1 MSAIH
6 VELFKDVLHRLHR
19 TLRDCKNKMLI
30 WAVDF
35 MGLLT
40 LSMVTESLQVAVRC
54 KEETDKEMGLLPQGD
69 ARAET
74 DISLMDERLDLLM
87 RLFRQKYKST
97 GQRHGKGK
105 LEFNP
110 VNDLKDR
117 NSLDQP
123 AQMLAQHVDRVTK
136 SHRNSQSSHET
147 LEKQC

>member
-1 MSAIH
+1 
-6 VELFKDVLHRLHR
+6 
-19 TLRDCKNKMLI
+19 
-30 WAVDF
+30 

-110 VNDLKDR
+110 IKDHEDR

-136 SHRNSQSSHET
+136 CHRNSQSSHGT
-147 LEKQC
+147 LGKQC

>member
-1 MSAIH
+1 M
-6 VELFKDVLHRLHR
+6 
-19 TLRDCKNKMLI
+19 

-87 RLFRQKYKST
+87 RLFRQKYKSM

-110 VNDLKDR
+110 VKDYKDR

-136 SHRNSQSSHET
+136 SHRNSQSSHGT
-147 LEKQC
+147 LGKQC